1 MIAFLKSLCK
11 STELQVLVIGAALV
25 LCLIYETVAKY
36 NKDKILGRR
45 PNLHLEHLK
54 EMKGAK

>member
-25 LCLIYETVAKY
+25 LCLVYETVAKY
-36 NKDKILGRR
+36 NKDKMLGCR
-45 PNLHLEHLK
+45 PNLQIEHEK
-54 EMKGAK
+54 EMAK